1 MTAQSAKKATN
12 RRRVT
17 GESNRSAWLRHHKD
31 SALSSLMRLLRNP
44 VSSALTWLVIAIALT
59 LPTLFYLALSS
70 LQQQTEQWQEGG
82 QITLYLRSEVSQDQ
96 GERLTGELD
105 ERPEVLR
112 ANYISAD
119 EAWASFRE
127 TLTLSTDSLNLE
139 GNPLPASIVV
149 IPTQQNSSQLEALR
163 LIIDGLPEVEDV
175 QLDLAWIDRLNRFL
189 ELISSLVTGLAILL
203 GIAVLL
209 VVGNTIR
216 LAIES
221 RKEEIR
227 IIKLLGATEAFVRR
241 PFVYLGIWYGLL
253 GGLAAWLLVSL
264 LAWWLH
270 APLGAFLNTYG
281 LSADIAWLGPRESLV
296 LVGSAIGV
304 SLLGARIALW
314 RHLRDAEPR

>member
-1 MTAQSAKKATN
+1 MTAQARKATN
-12 RRRVT
+12 RRRAP
-17 GESNRSAWLRHHKD
+17 GESGRSAWLRHHKD
-31 SALSSLMRLLRNP
+31 CALSSLSRLLHNP
-44 VSSALTWLVIAIALT
+44 LSSALTWLVIAIALT

-70 LQQQTEQWQEGG
+70 LQQQTAQWQEGG
-82 QITLYLRSEVSQDQ
+82 QITLYLREGISEEQ
-96 GERLTGELD
+96 GERLTQDLD
-105 ERPEVLR
+105 DRPEVLR
-112 ANYISAD
+112 AYYISAD
-119 EAWASFRE
+119 EAWSSFRD
-127 TLTLSTDSLNLE
+127 TLTLSSQSLNLE
-139 GNPLPASIVV
+139 DNPLPASIVV
-149 IPTQQNSSQLEALR
+149 VPTQQNQSQLEALQ
-163 LIIDGLPEVEDV
+163 LIINGLPEVEDV

-189 ELISSLVTGLAILL
+189 ELISSLVSGLALLL

-241 PFVYLGIWYGLL
+241 PFVYLGIWYGLF
-253 GGLAAWLLVSL
+253 GGIAAWILVTL

-270 APLGAFLNTYG
+270 APLSAFLKTYG
-281 LSADIAWLGPRESLV
+281 LSANIAWLGGSESLV

>member
-1 MTAQSAKKATN
+1 MTTQTARKSSN
-12 RRRVT
+12 RRRVS
-17 GESNRSAWLRHHKD
+17 GESNRAAWLRHHKD
-31 SALSSLMRLLRNP
+31 SALSSLLRLLRQP
-44 VSSALTWLVIAIALT
+44 ISSALTWLVIAIALT

-70 LQQQTEQWQEGG
+70 LQQQTEHWQEGG
-82 QITLYLRSEVSQDQ
+82 QITLYLHQSVSAED
-96 GERLTGELD
+96 GDRLTEELNQ
-105 ERPEVLR
+105 RPEVLR
-112 ANYISAD
+112 AYYISAE
-119 EAWASFRE
+119 EAWASFRD
-127 TLTLSTDSLNLE
+127 TLTLSTDRLNLE
-139 GNPLPASIVV
+139 GNPLPASIVIV
-149 IPTQQNSSQLEALR
+149 PTQQNSSQLEAIR
-163 LIIDGLPEVEDV
+163 LIINGLPEVEDV

-189 ELISSLVTGLAILL
+189 ELIASLVTGLAILL

-253 GGLAAWLLVSL
+253 GGVAAWILVTL

-270 APLGAFLNTYG
+270 GPLSAFLSTYG
-281 LSADIAWLGPRESLV
+281 LDADIAWLGFTESLV
-296 LVGSAIGV
+296 LIGTAIGV

>member
-1 MTAQSAKKATN
+1 MTAQARKATN
-12 RRRVT
+12 RRRAQ
-17 GESNRSAWLRHHKD
+17 GESGRSAWLRHHKD
-31 SALSSLMRLLRNP
+31 CALSSLSRLLHNP
-44 VSSALTWLVIAIALT
+44 LSSALTWLVIAIALT

-70 LQQQTEQWQEGG
+70 LQQQTAQWQEGG
-82 QITLYLRSEVSQDQ
+82 QITLYLRESVSEEQ
-96 GERLTGELD
+96 GERLTQDLD
-105 ERPEVLR
+105 DRPEVLR
-112 ANYISAD
+112 AYYISAD
-119 EAWASFRE
+119 EAWSSFRD
-127 TLTLSTDSLNLE
+127 TLTLTSRSLNLE
-139 GNPLPASIVV
+139 ENPLPASIVV
-149 IPTQQNSSQLEALR
+149 VPTQQNQSQLEALQ
-163 LIIDGLPEVEDV
+163 LIINGLPEVEDV

-189 ELISSLVTGLAILL
+189 ELISSLVSGLALLL

-241 PFVYLGIWYGLL
+241 PFVYLGIWYGLF
-253 GGLAAWLLVSL
+253 GGIAAWILVTL

-270 APLGAFLNTYG
+270 APLSAFLKTYG
-281 LSADIAWLGPRESLV
+281 LSANIAWLGGSESLV
-296 LVGSAIGV
+296 LIGSAVGV